1 MSTHELFLN
10 QYLQNNNGVGR
21 SLIKPINAQ
30 AFLKIKEDKKSN
42 KRKYHATDKY
52 EEIKNV
58 D

>member
-10 QYLQNNNGVGR
+10 QYLHNNNGVGR
-21 SLIKPINAQ
+21 SLIKTINAQ

>member
-1 MSTHELFLN
+1 MSTHEFFLN
-10 QYLQNNNGVGR
+10 QYLQHNNGVGR
-21 SLIKPINAQ
+21 SLIKTINAQ